1 MFGVLIILDARHK
14 QAMEYPLMEKIHAIR
29 AREGCKRRM
38 TNDDE
43 LVRTVNETGNKAQL
57 PKLVKS
63 CACIQPKPY
72 RNITQV
78 RHLNTYQ
85 GFRLA
90 MGLLVALEIYNCGRL
105 LIDFLVE
112 VV

>member
-14 QAMEYPLMEKIHAIR
+14 QAMEYPLMEKIHVIR

-43 LVRTVNETGNKAQL
+43 LVRTVNETSNKAQL

-63 CACIQPKPY
+63 CACI
-72 RNITQV
+72 RI
-78 RHLNTYQ
+78 
-85 GFRLA
+85 
-90 MGLLVALEIYNCGRL
+90 EISHKFDTSVHTKVLGWPWGYWWPWKF
-105 LIDFLVE
+105 IIADVS
-112 VV
+112 